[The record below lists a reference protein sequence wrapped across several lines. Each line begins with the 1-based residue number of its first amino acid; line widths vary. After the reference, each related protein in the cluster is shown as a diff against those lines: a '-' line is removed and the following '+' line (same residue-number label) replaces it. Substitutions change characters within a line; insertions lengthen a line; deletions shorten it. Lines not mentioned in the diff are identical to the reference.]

1 MSTRGKVL
9 LIIGGVVVLAG
20 FVSLGVSKRRQPA
33 VAVKLEK
40 VARRDLVSIV
50 TASGKIEPEQSVD
63 ILSDIMGRILYL
75 PLVEGNFV
83 QRGQV
88 LVKLDTATY
97 AAAVEQAQAGVAS
110 ARANVAQAQAN
121 LDQATRAYNRA
132 RDVRAQN
139 AQLISQEAVEQ
150 LQTAQQVAAANLD
163 ASQRAV
169 DQALASLRNAQDQLR
184 KTTISSPLSGQVTRL
199 AVKLGEVAVPGTFS
213 RETGLLMTVSDMSV
227 IEARVNVDETDVVRI
242 KLGDSAEVSIDAFP
256 DTTFAGRV
264 TKIANSSV
272 AGASA
277 STSGLQT
284 AQQAVDFEVR
294 VTLDHPPKG
303 LRPDLSAT
311 ARIITDTR
319 KQALSV
325 PIIALTVREPTAPA
339 DTTKPKPAGGTAGV
353 QTASAQ
359 NAPRY
364 QVSHDTSQARRSK
377 EVEGVFVVDSVTH
390 VAHFTPVKVGIAGEQ
405 YFELL
410 SGLKGGETI
419 VAGSYA
425 AIKDLKDGSRVKGQ
439 AGAGPAGGARP

>member
-1 MSTRGKVL
+1 MSKRGKVL
-9 LIIGGVVVLAG
+9 LIAAGVIVLAG

-33 VAVKLEK
+33 VEVKLEK

-63 ILSDIMGRILYL
+63 ILSDIMGRIVYL
-75 PLVEGNFV
+75 PLQEGNFV

-110 ARANVAQAQAN
+110 ARANVTQAQAN
-121 LDQATRAYNRA
+121 LDQAQRAYSRA
-132 RDVRAQN
+132 RDVRASN
-139 AQLISQEAVEQ
+139 AQLISQESVEQ
-150 LQTAQQVAAANLD
+150 LQTAQEVAAANLD
-163 ASQRAV
+163 AAQRSV
-169 DQALASLRNAQDQLR
+169 DQAVANLRNYRDQLS
-184 KTTISSPLSGQVTRL
+184 KTTIISPLSGQVTRL
-199 AVKLGEVAVPGTFS
+199 AVKQGEVAVPGTFS

-256 DTTFAGRV
+256 DTSFTGHV

-272 AGASA
+272 TGAST
-277 STSGLQT
+277 STSGLVT

-294 VTLDHPPKG
+294 VTLDRPPRN

-325 PIIALTVREPTAPA
+325 PIIALTVRQPTPT
-339 DTTKPKPAGGTAGV
+339 DTTKPRPASGTAV
-353 QTASAQ
+353 AQ

-364 QVSHDTSQARRSK
+364 QTVTDTSQAHRNK

-390 VAHFTPVKVGIAGEQ
+390 IAHFTPVRVGVAGEE

-410 SGLKGGETI
+410 SGLKDGETI
-419 VAGSYA
+419 VAGTYQ
-425 AIKDLKDGSRVKGQ
+425 AIKDLRDGARVKGQ
-439 AGAGPAGGARP
+439 AAGRSGGAARP

>member
-1 MSTRGKVL
+1 MSTRGKVA
-9 LIIGGVVVLAG
+9 LIIGGVIVLAG
-20 FVSLGVSKRRQPA
+20 FVWLGVSKRHQPA

-40 VARRDLVSIV
+40 VGRRDLVSIV

-63 ILSDIMGRILYL
+63 ILSDIMGRIVYL
-75 PLVEGNFV
+75 PLQEGNLV
-83 QRGQV
+83 QRGQI
-88 LVKLDTATY
+88 LVKLDTATF

-121 LDQATRAYNRA
+121 LDQAQRAYNRA
-132 RDVRAQN
+132 RDVRTQN

-163 ASQRAV
+163 ASQRSV
-169 DQALASLRNAQDQLR
+169 DQAVASLRNAQDQLR
-184 KTTISSPLSGQVTRL
+184 KTTIIAPLAGQVTRL
-199 AVKLGEVAVPGTFS
+199 AVKMGEVAVPGTFS

-256 DTTFAGRV
+256 DTTFTGHV

-272 AGASA
+272 GGASA
-277 STSGLQT
+277 STSGLVT

-294 VTLDHPPKG
+294 VTLDRPPRN

-325 PIIALTVREPTAPA
+325 PIIALTVRQPTPT
-339 DTTKPKPAGGTAGV
+339 DTTKPKPASGTAV
-353 QTASAQ
+353 AQ

-364 QVSHDTSQARRSK
+364 QPVTDTSQAHRNK
-377 EVEGVFVVDSVTH
+377 EVEGVFVVDTVTH
-390 VAHFTPVKVGIAGEQ
+390 VAHFTPVKVGIAGEE
-405 YFELL
+405 YFELV
-410 SGLKGGETI
+410 SGLKGGETV
-419 VAGSYA
+419 VAGSYQ
-425 AIKDLKDGSRVKGQ
+425 AIKDLKDGTRVKVQPG
-439 AGAGPAGGARP
+439 GRPGAGGAR

>member
-1 MSTRGKVL
+1 MSTRGKVI
-9 LIIGGVVVLAG
+9 LIVAGVVVLAG

-33 VAVKLEK
+33 IDVKLEK

-63 ILSDIMGRILYL
+63 ILSDIMGRIMYM
-75 PLVEGNFV
+75 PLQEGALV

-139 AQLISQEAVEQ
+139 AQLLSQEALEQ
-150 LQTAQQVAAANLD
+150 AQTAQQVAAANLD
-163 ASQRAV
+163 ASQRSV
-169 DQALASLRNAQDQLR
+169 DQAQASLRNAMDQLG
-184 KTTISSPLSGQVTRL
+184 KTTILSPLSGQVTRL

-227 IEARVNVDETDVVRI
+227 IETRVNVDETDVVRI
-242 KLGDSAEVSIDAFP
+242 GLGDSAEVSIDAFP

-264 TKIANSSV
+264 TKIANSSTT
-272 AGASA
+272 GSA
-277 STSGLQT
+277 STSGQIT

-319 KQALSV
+319 KQVLSV
-325 PIIALTVREPTAPA
+325 PIIALAVREPPPPA
-339 DTTKPKPAGGTAGV
+339 DTTHKKPASG
-353 QTASAQ
+353 TASAQ

-364 QVSHDTSQARRSK
+364 QVSHDTSQAHRQK

-390 VAHFTPVKVGIAGEQ
+390 VAHFTPVKIGIAGEQ
-405 YFELL
+405 YFELV
-410 SGLKGGETI
+410 SGLTGGETI
-419 VAGSYA
+419 VSGSYA
-425 AIKDLKDGSRVKGQ
+425 AIKDLKDGSRVRGQ
-439 AGAGPAGGARP
+439 TGPGAGGAAR

>member
-1 MSTRGKVL
+1 MSTRGKVV
-9 LIIGGVVVLAG
+9 LIVGGVIVLAG

-33 VAVKLEK
+33 VDVKLER

-63 ILSDIMGRILYL
+63 ILSDIMGRIVYL
-75 PLVEGNFV
+75 PLQEGNFV
-83 QRGQV
+83 QRGQI

-121 LDQATRAYNRA
+121 LDQAQRAYNRA

-139 AQLISQEAVEQ
+139 AQLISEEALEQ
-150 LQTAQQVAAANLD
+150 AQTAQAVAAANLD

-169 DQALASLRNAQDQLR
+169 EQAVASLRNARDQLS
-184 KTTISSPLSGQVTRL
+184 KTIIASPLSGQVTRL

-242 KLGDSAEVSIDAFP
+242 KLGDSAQVSIDAFP
-256 DTTFAGRV
+256 DTTFSGHV

-277 STSGLQT
+277 STSGLVT
-284 AQQAVDFEVR
+284 AAQAVDFEVR

-311 ARIITDTR
+311 ANIITDTR

-325 PIIALTVREPTAPA
+325 PIIALTVREPTA
-339 DTTKPKPAGGTAGV
+339 DTTHPAPAGGTAV
-353 QTASAQ
+353 AQ

-364 QVSHDTSQARRSK
+364 QVSQDTSQAHRAK
-377 EVEGVFVVDSVTH
+377 EAEGVFVVDTVTH
-390 VAHFTPVKVGIAGEQ
+390 VAHFTPVKVGIAGDE

-439 AGAGPAGGARP
+439 VPAAGARRAKAP